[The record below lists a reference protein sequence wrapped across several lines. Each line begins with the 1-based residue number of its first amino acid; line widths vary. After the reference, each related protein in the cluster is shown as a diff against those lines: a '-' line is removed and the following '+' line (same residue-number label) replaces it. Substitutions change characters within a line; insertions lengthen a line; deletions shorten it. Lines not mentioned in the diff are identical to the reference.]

1 MPFFFTVKQLA
12 AKSSASGIT
21 PGTEFG
27 GTFTV
32 PSYRSGLFLDPKV
45 AHLALPVASTIGF
58 S

>member
-45 AHLALPVASTIGF
+45 AHLALSTIGF